1 MYRAT
6 TKCLVV
12 MGVSNIKKSW
22 LFLALYDPV
31 GIRVYEPWRLRES
44 LKMSGQDIENDLIKD
59 GVTLEVIF
67 NLWFHPHKTERNHYS
82 QLISVYSRLRN
93 KNRATLINF

>member
-31 GIRVYEPWRLRES
+31 GIRVYEPWRFRES
-44 LKMSGQDIENDLIKD
+44 LKMSGKDIENDLIKGD
-59 GVTLEVIF
+59 LILEVIF
-67 NLWFHPHKTERNHYS
+67 KLWFHS
-82 QLISVYSRLRN
+82 Q
-93 KNRATLINF
+93 KN

>member
-31 GIRVYEPWRLRES
+31 GIRVYEPWRFRES
-44 LKMSGQDIENDLIKD
+44 LKMSVQDIENDLIK
-59 GVTLEVIF
+59 GGLILEVIF
-67 NLWFHPHKTERNHYS
+67 NFWFHPQKT
-82 QLISVYSRLRN
+82 
-93 KNRATLINF
+93 

>member
-12 MGVSNIKKSW
+12 MGVSNIKSW
-22 LFLALYDPV
+22 LFLDLYDPV

-44 LKMSGQDIENDLIKD
+44 LNMSGQDTGNYLIKN
-59 GVTLEVIF
+59 GF
-67 NLWFHPHKTERNHYS
+67 NLRGYFHGLVPSSKKHDQNMYHH
-82 QLISVYSRLRN
+82 
-93 KNRATLINF
+93 

>member
-12 MGVSNIKKSW
+12 MGVSNIKSW

-44 LKMSGQDIENDLIKD
+44 LKMSGQDTGNYLIKS
-59 GVTLEVIF
+59 GFISEGIF
-67 NLWFHPHKTERNHYS
+67 MVWFHPQKNM
-82 QLISVYSRLRN
+82 N
-93 KNRATLINF
+93 KICIIIN